1 MSRLMLLSSLI
12 ILGVGCASTGSA
24 SRASGPALPLGQ
36 PAGEPLLIQGS
47 AITGPTSSLVVVDD
61 AMRGRFRDMPVS
73 LKWNYQELTG
83 AVGSWGTHL
92 ELAEGDDTRVSG
104 IFGGAQVDFIVE
116 KDWLHGH
123 VGGCGYI
130 LQRNET
136 GYSGRRSC
144 GGPLEADL
152 QVAFPAQ
159 LMERPLGERAAL
171 MTLMLVNTTSTYSPT
186 VSLARFSRPR
196 NVTLGGKADVQ

>member
-1 MSRLMLLSSLI
+1 MSRLMLLSSLLV
-12 ILGVGCASTGSA
+12 LGVGCASTGSA
-24 SRASGPALPLGQ
+24 SRADGPALPLGQ

-47 AITGPTSSLVVVDD
+47 AITGPTSSLVVTDD

-73 LKWNYQELTG
+73 LKWNYQQLTG
-83 AVGSWGTHL
+83 AVGNWGTYL

-104 IFGGAQVDFIVE
+104 IFGGSQVDFIVE

-171 MTLMLVNTTSTYSPT
+171 MTLMLVNTTSTYSPS
-186 VSLARFSRPR
+186 VSLARFARPPS
-196 NVTLGGKADVQ
+196 VTKGSDPYQP